1 MKKKLLKS
9 SLFFVILLCI
19 IFISTISWYFLSTMS
34 PNQCYNYCT
43 KNSIRDSND
52 FMRIDTDD
60 YTQNYS
66 YYIAKNQNSSKP
78 QEMFIFKKFY
88 WGPFHFDRYRLI
100 LRTTSD
106 NNNYNNSLSSVG
118 SVQFSPRKDNGEKE
132 SGSTII
138 FFGSSADSNMRS
150 YEYTLKTNNEEKLF
164 KENMT
169 SICGVWFIRFSDLN
183 NDVDE
188 KSKKELMKVDF
199 LDETGNIIY
208 TYEK

>member
-1 MKKKLLKS
+1 MKNKLIKS
-9 SLFFVILLCI
+9 SLVFVILLCI

-34 PNQCYNYCT
+34 PNQCFNYCT
-43 KNSIRDSND
+43 ENSIRHSND

-60 YTQNYS
+60 YAQNYS
-66 YYIAKNQNSSKP
+66 YYIAKDKNPSKP

-106 NNNYNNSLSSVG
+106 NNTSLSPVG
-118 SVQFSPRKDNGEKE
+118 SVQFFPIKDNGEKE

-138 FFGSSADSNMRS
+138 FFGSSADSNIRS
-150 YEYTLKTNNEEKLF
+150 YKYILKIGNEEKVF
-164 KENMT
+164 EENMT

-199 LDETGNIIY
+199 LDETENIIY
-208 TYEK
+208 TYKK

>member
-1 MKKKLLKS
+1 MKKTLIKSLLI
-9 SLFFVILLCI
+9 FTILSCLI
-19 IFISTISWYFLSTMS
+19 LISTISWYLLSTMS
-34 PNQCYNYCT
+34 PNQCYNYCIE
-43 KNSIRDSND
+43 NSIRESND

-66 YYIAKNQNSSKP
+66 FYIAKNQNLSKS

-100 LRTTSD
+100 LQTTSND
-106 NNNYNNSLSSVG
+106 NNSFQPIG
-118 SVQFSPRKDNGEKE
+118 SVQFFPRKDNGEKE

-138 FFGSSADSNMRS
+138 FFGSSSDSDIRS

-164 KENMT
+164 EENMT
-169 SICGVWFIRFSDLN
+169 SICGVWFIRFSNLN